1 MRNKW
6 GKGSL
11 EKINAVGLDIELKE
25 FLLFIEDK
33 IPDSTITCTVRTL
46 KEQQECF
53 ANRTSKLDGVIKK
66 SKHQVGKAFDIV
78 PYPNLWQSKEIE
90 WKSLNNDIKNALVE
104 FNSTRDKKLNLK
116 WGEEWKNFV
125 DKPHYEI
132 IE

>member
-6 GKGSL
+6 GKQSL
-11 EKINAVGLDIELKE
+11 KKINAEGLEPILKE
-25 FLLFIEDK
+25 FLIFAEEKLQNC
-33 IPDSTITCTVRTL
+33 SVVCTVRTL

-53 ANRTSKLDGVIKK
+53 KNRTSKLDGVIKK

-90 WKSLNNDIKNALVE
+90 WKSLNNDVKNALVE

-116 WGEEWKNFV
+116 WGGEWKNFV